1 MAHARLIRQNFYTDP
16 LIAEKYKIEERYF
29 LIGLACHADDFGRFW
44 YNEASIR
51 ATIFP
56 TDESITKEWIKTCLK
71 KFIDD
76 FILCEYEVNE
86 VRYGHFPRWFQK
98 GWFLKQRVDHPREY
112 ASPDCPLCET
122 EKRKREISRAI
133 KDKST
138 KHKKIKE
145 LNLDIFYGDSDSDII
160 AALKAGVHPVRVVR
174 NIESIDSYPN
184 NYFGDVTNGKAKE
197 SPFDKKDL
205 KLFYKGSVGVFGE
218 SIYPIKWEGP
228 SRKRE

>member
-86 VRYGHFPRWFQK
+86 VRYGHFPRWFKK

-133 KDKST
+133 KDKSI
-138 KHKKIKE
+138 KHKKNKSKLTKDSLIDILTEPTFSGQMLTKYPLVGKE
-145 LNLDIFYGDSDSDII
+145 DYRQIIEKYYNWLDEHKDYDKNHQREF
-160 AALKAGVHPVRVVR
+160 
-174 NIESIDSYPN
+174 E
-184 NYFGDVTNGKAKE
+184 GKLMGRQEILAKE
-197 SPFDKKDL
+197 KK
-205 KLFYKGSVGVFGE
+205 
-218 SIYPIKWEGP
+218 
-228 SRKRE
+228 

>member
-1 MAHARLIRQNFYTDP
+1 M
-16 LIAEKYKIEERYF
+16 
-29 LIGLACHADDFGRFW
+29 IGLACHADDFGRFW

-86 VRYGHFPRWFQK
+86 VRYGHFSRWFQK

-122 EKRKREISRAI
+122 EKRKRETSRAI
-133 KDKST
+133 KDKSI
-138 KHKKIKE
+138 KHKKNKSKLTKDSLIDILTEPTFSGQMLTKYPLVGKE
-145 LNLDIFYGDSDSDII
+145 DYRQIIDQYYNWLDKHKDYDKNHQREF
-160 AALKAGVHPVRVVR
+160 
-174 NIESIDSYPN
+174 E
-184 NYFGDVTNGKAKE
+184 GKLMARQEILAKE
-197 SPFDKKDL
+197 KK
-205 KLFYKGSVGVFGE
+205 
-218 SIYPIKWEGP
+218 
-228 SRKRE
+228 

>member
-1 MAHARLIRQNFYTDP
+1 MAHARLIRQNFYNDP
-16 LIAEKYKIEERYF
+16 LIAEKYLIKERYF

-44 YNEASIR
+44 YNKASIR

-56 TDESITKEWIKTCLK
+56 TDESITSDWIGECLQ
-71 KFIDD
+71 KFIND

-133 KDKST
+133 KDKSI
-138 KHKKIKE
+138 KHKKNKSKLTKDSLIDILTEPTFSGQMLTKYPLVGKE
-145 LNLDIFYGDSDSDII
+145 DYRQIIDQYYNWLDKHKDYDKNHQREF
-160 AALKAGVHPVRVVR
+160 
-174 NIESIDSYPN
+174 E
-184 NYFGDVTNGKAKE
+184 GKLMARQEILAKE
-197 SPFDKKDL
+197 NK
-205 KLFYKGSVGVFGE
+205 
-218 SIYPIKWEGP
+218 
-228 SRKRE
+228 

>member
-16 LIAEKYKIEERYF
+16 LIAEKYTIKERYF

-56 TDESITKEWIKTCLK
+56 TDDSITKDWIKSCLK

-76 FILCEYEVNE
+76 FILCEYEFNE

-138 KHKKIKE
+138 KPKKIKT
-145 LNLDIFYGDSDSDII
+145 NLTKNKVIDILTEPSFSGQMLTNYPLVSKEDYRQII
-160 AALKAGVHPVRVVR
+160 DQYYIWLDERKDYDKNHQREFEGRLMARQEIL
-174 NIESIDSYPN
+174 
-184 NYFGDVTNGKAKE
+184 AKE
-197 SPFDKKDL
+197 KK
-205 KLFYKGSVGVFGE
+205 
-218 SIYPIKWEGP
+218 
-228 SRKRE
+228 

>member
-76 FILCEYEVNE
+76 IILCEYEVNE

-133 KDKST
+133 KDKSI
-138 KHKKIKE
+138 KHKKNKSKLTKDSLIDILTEPTFSGQMLTKYPLVGKE
-145 LNLDIFYGDSDSDII
+145 DYRQIIDQYYNWLDKHKDYDKNHQREF
-160 AALKAGVHPVRVVR
+160 
-174 NIESIDSYPN
+174 E
-184 NYFGDVTNGKAKE
+184 GKLMGRQEILAKE
-197 SPFDKKDL
+197 KK
-205 KLFYKGSVGVFGE
+205 
-218 SIYPIKWEGP
+218 
-228 SRKRE
+228 